1 MNENPYY
8 VPGIPED
15 DTLDHI
21 VIAEGLGGLV
31 KCIAIN
37 TTKSAAELCRIHE
50 TSSAASAALG
60 RFITGSLLISESMKR
75 PTDKQTTILKCQG
88 PLKGITCVADFGF
101 KVRAYPIEN
110 NIPTEY
116 YRPGKINVSA
126 AVGEGTLTVI
136 RDLGLKEPYVGS
148 TQLISGEIAED
159 FTYYLA
165 KSEQTPSIVSLGVL
179 IENGE
184 VTHSGGLMIQLLPGA
199 GDNEI
204 DYLEARAKD
213 FPEISFLL
221 SEGFTPAKILD
232 LFMGDP
238 DLKYLSGSPVSFE
251 CTCSKY
257 RMSEGLIALGKKE
270 LTELASDEKGI
281 DTQCHFCNKSYHFT
295 TEDIKELIRNC

>member
-1 MNENPYY
+1 MNDNPYY

-15 DTLDHI
+15 ETKDHI

-37 TTKSAAELCRIHE
+37 TTETIRNICDIHK
-50 TSSAASAALG
+50 TSSSASCALG
-60 RFITGSLLISESMKR
+60 RFVTGSLLISESMKR
-75 PTDKQTTILKCQG
+75 PTDKQTTILRGSG
-88 PLKGITCVADFGF
+88 PLGGITCVTEYGY
-101 KVRAYPIEN
+101 KVRAYPLEN
-110 NIPTEY
+110 DIPTEY
-116 YRPGKINVSA
+116 YRPGKVNVSA

-136 RDLGLKEPYVGS
+136 RDIGLKEPYVGS
-148 TQLISGEIAED
+148 TELISGEIAED

-179 IENGE
+179 IEKGE

-199 GDNEI
+199 GENEI
-204 DYLEARAKD
+204 SYLEARAKE
-213 FPEISFLL
+213 FPEISFLQQ
-221 SEGFTPAKILD
+221 EGFTPAKILD

-257 RMSEGLIALGKKE
+257 RMSEGLIALGRKE
-270 LTELASDEKGI
+270 LEELVKDGEGI

-295 TEDIKELIRNC
+295 PEDIEELIRSC